1 MDTEDAP
8 PPEDDSHAT
17 PGPSFTSTSVADHGA
32 APAEDDDD
40 EGVPEER
47 RRVVVIAGVA
57 FVIIALL
64 GFVLTRDG
72 GSDDAGGTSGST
84 EAAAD
89 AGDTSTSGE
98 AVSITG
104 TNDTFDRADTAGG
117 VDPLPSGASWEFING
132 TWDIRGGEVALVA
145 PSATRNF
152 MVVDVG
158 YPDQQGQVRLAKAIT
173 GAGMTFRYQDE
184 FHFWAIE
191 AVPEFAALNIIK
203 VENEAQGPEGSFG
216 VFRKVEDVPVADGTS
231 IGVILTG
238 DQIQVVLDG
247 KVVDTFEDPYLAGTG
262 RVGLTARGTDEAPD
276 IGDARW
282 DDFTA
287 GGPTGEGIIGADGGG
302 LPAEEEGEAPPEEGG
317 TSEPAD
323 EGGTTTTAGG

>member
-1 MDTEDAP
+1 MDTEDDRQP
-8 PPEDDSHAT
+8 DQDGDAT
-17 PGPSFTSTSVADHGA
+17 PGPSFTSTTVADHDQG
-32 APAEDDDD
+32 PAEDED
-40 EGVPEER
+40 EAVPEER
-47 RRVVVIAGVA
+47 RRIVVIAGVA

-72 GSDDAGGTSGST
+72 GSDDPGGTSGST
-84 EAAAD
+84 EPAAAD
-89 AGDTSTSGE
+89 DGTSTSDE

-117 VDPLPSGASWEFING
+117 VDALPSGAAWEFING
-132 TWDIRGGEVALVA
+132 TWDIRDGEVALVA

-158 YPDQQGQVRLAKAIT
+158 YPDQQSQVRLTKAVS

-191 AVPEFAALNIIK
+191 PVPEFAALNIIK

-216 VFRKVEDVPVADGTS
+216 VFRQVKDVPVADGAS

-238 DQIQVVLDG
+238 DQIQVVVDG
-247 KVVDTFEDPYLAGTG
+247 KVVDTFDDPYLAGTG
-262 RVGLTARGTDEAPD
+262 RVGLTARGTDEVPD
-276 IGDARW
+276 VGEARW

-302 LPAEEEGEAPPEEGG
+302 LPDDEEGEAPADEGE

-323 EGGTTTTAGG
+323 GGTTETTAGG